1 MELRKALRKVFFI
14 LTSIV
19 LMQSAV
25 AQEEFSGHEV
35 HSGVLVFTTHDLPPV
50 ARTEQA
56 DEVYY
61 LDGADAALKAL
72 TFANPGSEAQAR
84 ALASSALQSP
94 EGKAA
99 IDVMQRVAQG
109 ISLAWLHGIR
119 KLPAI
124 LIGGDR
130 VVYGIFDVG
139 QAVALIQEDI
149 DRER

>member
-1 MELRKALRKVFFI
+1 MTTMFRKVVPV
-14 LTSIV
+14 LVSIV
-19 LMQSAV
+19 VAHTAM
-25 AQEEFSGHEV
+25 AQEETPV
-35 HSGVLVFTTHDLPPV
+35 HDAHTGVLVFTIHDLPRM

-56 DEVYY
+56 DEVFY

-84 ALASSALQSP
+84 AMASSALQTS

-99 IDVMQRVAQG
+99 IEVMQRVAQG
-109 ISLAWLHGIR
+109 ITLAWQHGIR

-130 VVYGIFDVG
+130 VVYGIYDVG
-139 QAVALIQEDI
+139 QAVALIEEDI
-149 DRER
+149 ERER